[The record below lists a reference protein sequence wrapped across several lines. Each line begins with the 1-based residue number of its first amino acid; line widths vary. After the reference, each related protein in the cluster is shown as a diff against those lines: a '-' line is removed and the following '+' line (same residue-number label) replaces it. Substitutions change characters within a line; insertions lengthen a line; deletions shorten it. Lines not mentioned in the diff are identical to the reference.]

1 MAEPTQTNISQ
12 TTIPDYAKPYVETLL
27 GKAEAVTDIN
37 KNPYVAYP
45 GQRTADFVKLQN
57 DAFAAAGNLG
67 PASQLTDATDL
78 AQRAGLGA
86 LGTRYD
92 AGQFGP
98 QQFAQQVGGYMSPY
112 IQQALIPQMRE
123 ARRQAEIGA
132 TQQQAQ
138 ATQSGAFGGA
148 RDAIMRAER
157 ERNLATQLGDI
168 QATGLQNAYMQAAN
182 QYQQGAQFGEQSRQ
196 FGAGLGLQGLQTG
209 LQAAGALGN
218 LGATQF
224 GQQAQ
229 TLGIQNQMGGT
240 QQQQQ
245 QNILNQQYQD
255 FLTQKQYPY
264 QQLGFMSDM
273 LRGLPLSQ
281 SSTQMYSNP
290 NFLTQAAGAVG
301 TAYMGNKIFNGAS
314 GGLPEDFERKERPA
328 GLAELAIYNMA

>member
-1 MAEPTQTNISQ
+1 MADPTQTNISQ

-45 GQRTADFVKLQN
+45 GQRTASFTDLQN
-57 DAFAAAGNLG
+57 TAFTGAQNLG
-67 PASQLTDATDL
+67 PAAQLGTATNL
-78 AQRAGLGA
+78 AQQAGLGA
-86 LGTRYD
+86 LGIDYS

-112 IQQALIPQMRE
+112 IQQALLPQMRE
-123 ARRQAEIGA
+123 ARRQSEIGA

-157 ERNLATQLGDI
+157 ERNLNTQLGDI
-168 QATGLQNAYMQAAN
+168 QATGLQNAFMQAAN
-182 QYQQGAQFGEQSRQ
+182 QYQQGAQLGEQSRQ
-196 FGAGLGLQGLQTG
+196 FGAGLGLQGLQTA
-209 LQAAGALGN
+209 LQGAGALGN

-224 GQQAQ
+224 GQQAEA
-229 TLGIQNQMGGT
+229 LGLQGQMGGV

-255 FLTQKQYPY
+255 FLNQKQYPY

-281 SSTQMYSNP
+281 TSTQMYSNP
-290 NFLTQAAGAVG
+290 SMLSQVAGLGTAAAGAYG
-301 TAYMGNKIFNGAS
+301 MYKGLNKAE
-314 GGLPEDFERKERPA
+314 GGKIEEPKRPA

>member
-12 TTIPDYAKPYVETLL
+12 TTIPDYAKPYVENLL
-27 GKAEAVTDIN
+27 GKAEAVTDIS

-67 PASQLTDATDL
+67 PAGQLGTATDL

-86 LGTRYD
+86 LGTNYQ

-138 ATQSGAFGGA
+138 ATQAGAFGGS

-182 QYQQGAQFGEQSRQ
+182 QYQQGAQLGEQSRQ
-196 FGAGLGLQGLQTG
+196 FGAGLGLQGLQTA
-209 LQAAGALGN
+209 LQGAGALGN

-229 TLGIQNQMGGT
+229 TIGIQGQMGGT

-255 FLTQKQYPY
+255 FLNQKQYPY
-264 QQLGFMSDM
+264 QQLSYMSDM

-281 SSTQMYSNP
+281 TATSVYSNP

-301 TAYMGNKIFNGAS
+301 TAYMGNKLFNGAS
-314 GGLPEDFERKERPA
+314 GGLPEDFKKTERPA

>member
-1 MAEPTQTNISQ
+1 MADATQTNISQ

-37 KNPYVAYP
+37 KNPYQAYP
-45 GQRTADFVKLQN
+45 GQRTADFVDLQN
-57 DAFAAAGNLG
+57 RAFAGAKNLG
-67 PASQLTDATDL
+67 PAGQLGTATDL
-78 AQRAGLGA
+78 AQRAGIGA
-86 LGTRYD
+86 LGTQYD

-112 IQQALIPQMRE
+112 IQQALIPQLME
-123 ARRQAEIGA
+123 ARRQSNIGA
-132 TQQQAQ
+132 QQQA
-138 ATQSGAFGGA
+138 AEAVGRGAFGGS

-157 ERNLATQLGDI
+157 ERNLNRQLGDI

-182 QYQQGAQFGEQSRQ
+182 QYQQGAQLGEQSRQ

-224 GQQAQ
+224 GQQTQA
-229 TLGIQNQMGGT
+229 LGIQGQLGGT

-255 FLTQKQYPY
+255 FLNQKQYPY
-264 QQLGFMSDM
+264 QQLSYMSDM

-281 SSTQMYSNP
+281 TATSVYANP

-301 TAYMGNKIFNGAS
+301 TAYMGNKLFNGAS
-314 GGLPEDFERKERPA
+314 GGLPEDFEKTERPA